1 MHGNQPF
8 LSVSGSESMLYRLQ
22 PESFQSLVRFA
33 ARLLR
38 VGEIVALPTDT
49 VYGLAAAARN
59 EHGVELLY
67 ETKQRDLRKP
77 LAIAVPRVSDVAVYM
92 HTEHL
97 PPGLLES
104 FLPGPVT
111 VVLRQREEYMGID
124 LEDVRIDQYRGWERA
139 KRLATNLNLRGDGLL
154 GVRVPDAEFAC
165 AVSRELGDPLALTSA
180 NVSGR
185 GECGSVDEF
194 RALWDS
200 CAAVFDGGA
209 IPQPVVPSTVV
220 DLSTPGA
227 FRITRT
233 GWIADDLV
241 HLLENKFGLHNE
253 SSSDASARN

>member
-1 MHGNQPF
+1 
-8 LSVSGSESMLYRLQ
+8 MLYRIQ
-22 PESFQSLVRFA
+22 PESFHSLVRFA

-38 VGEIVALPTDT
+38 VGEIIALPTDT

-59 EHGVELLY
+59 QHGIELLY

-77 LAIAVPRVSDVAVYM
+77 LAIAVPRVRDVSIYM

-104 FLPGPVT
+104 ILPGPVT
-111 VVLRQREEYMGID
+111 VLLRQREDFMGID
-124 LEDVRIDQYRGWERA
+124 LTDVRIDQYRGWERA
-139 KRLATNLNLRGDGLL
+139 KRLAQNLNQRGDGLL

-165 AVSRELGDPLALTSA
+165 AVSEELGDPLALTSA

-185 GECGSVDEF
+185 GDCASVDEF
-194 RALWDS
+194 RVLWDS

-209 IPQPVVPSTVV
+209 LPKPVMPSTVV
-220 DLSTPGA
+220 DLSKPGL

-241 HLLENKFGLHNE
+241 RILENKFGLRNE
-253 SSSDASARN
+253 SGEDAPGSR